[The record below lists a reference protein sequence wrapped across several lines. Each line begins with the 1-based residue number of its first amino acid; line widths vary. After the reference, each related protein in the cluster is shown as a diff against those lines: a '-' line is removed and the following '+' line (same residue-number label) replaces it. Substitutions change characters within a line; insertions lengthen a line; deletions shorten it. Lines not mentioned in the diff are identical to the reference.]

1 MSSTQS
7 DTDTDTEYRG
17 ADQRDALLEVEGLT
31 RRFGSFTAVDSV
43 DLSVPDGEFH
53 SIIGPN
59 GAGKTTL
66 FNMLAGS
73 LPPSDGTIH
82 FQGEEITAVDQ
93 DERARRG
100 ISRAFQIT
108 QLFPELSV
116 HENLRLAAQSQDQRF
131 NPLTTTDP
139 SHDERAE
146 EMFSQLDIQGRP
158 TAVARNLSH
167 GDKKKLEIGMA
178 LLTDPTLLMLDE
190 PTSGVAEAEL
200 PNLLDF
206 LVDVVEDLTV
216 LLIEH
221 DVDPVL
227 ELSDRITVLDR
238 GSVIARGTPEEI
250 TANET
255 VQDAYMGGY

>member
-1 MSSTQS
+1 MTTTGTDAETADGTTDQS
-7 DTDTDTEYRG
+7 EH
-17 ADQRDALLEVEGLT
+17 LLEIAGLT
-31 RRFGSFTAVDSV
+31 RKFGSFTAVNGV
-43 DLSVPDGEFH
+43 DLAVPNREFH

-66 FNMLAGS
+66 FNMITGQ
-73 LPPSDGTIH
+73 LPPTAGTIH
-82 FQGEEITAVDQ
+82 FQGEKITDVNQ

-108 QLFPELSV
+108 QLFPGLSI
-116 HENLRLAAQSQDQRF
+116 HENLRLAVQSQAQQF

-139 SHDERAE
+139 DHDERAE
-146 EMFSQLDIQGRP
+146 EIFTRLGIQAHRS
-158 TAVARNLSH
+158 AVAKNLSH

-178 LLTDPTLLMLDE
+178 LATDPTLLMLDE
-190 PTSGVAEAEL
+190 PTSGVAEGEL
-200 PNLLDF
+200 PDLLNF
-206 LVDVVEDLTV
+206 LVEVVEDLTV

-221 DVDPVL
+221 DVDMVL

-238 GSVIARGTPEEI
+238 GEVIAHGTPDEI
-250 TANET
+250 VTDET

>member
-1 MSSTQS
+1 MKTSQPDAANGTAA
-7 DTDTDTEYRG
+7 G
-17 ADQRDALLEVEGLT
+17 ADPLLAVQGLT
-31 RRFGSFTAVDSV
+31 QTFGSFTAVDAV
-43 DLSVPDGEFH
+43 DLSIPEGELH
-53 SIIGPN
+53 SVIGPN

-66 FNMLAGS
+66 FNMIAGS
-73 LPPSDGTIH
+73 LPPTEGRIR
-82 FQGEEITAVDQ
+82 FQGRDITDVGQ

-116 HENLRLAAQSQDQRF
+116 HENLRLAAQSGAQRF

-139 SHDERAE
+139 AHDEQAK
-146 EMFSQLDIQGRP
+146 EMLSKLDIPARP
-158 TAVARNLSH
+158 SSVAKNLSH

-178 LLTDPTLLMLDE
+178 LVSDPTLLMLDE

-200 PNLLDF
+200 PTLMNF

-221 DVDPVL
+221 DIDLVL
-227 ELSDRITVLDR
+227 ELSDRVTVLDR
-238 GSVIARGTPEEI
+238 GEVIARGSPEEI
-250 TANET
+250 ADDQA
-255 VQDAYMGGY
+255 VQNAYMGGY